1 MTTKDVALPHA
12 EAHETVLE
20 PRTGWR
26 SLGLGELWERRE
38 LLYFFVWRDLKV
50 RYKQTAF
57 GAAWAVLQPLLLMAV
72 FSLTVGRLPNVGP
85 PGVPY
90 PLFVFVGLVPWTLF
104 ASSLVAASSSLVASE
119 GIITKVYFPRLLLPV
134 AATGSYLADFV
145 ISSSVLALFL
155 LYYGTSLSWAMLC
168 LPAFVLMAV
177 AAALGV
183 GVWLAAINVRYR
195 DVKYAVPFLVQLWLF
210 SSPIIYTS
218 TLVPKSLQVIY
229 ALNPMTGVANGFRWA
244 LVGGASPDALVFV
257 SAAATAVV
265 LATGLL
271 YFRRVERSF
280 ADVI

>member
-1 MTTKDVALPHA
+1 MTTRDIALSDA
-12 EAHETVLE
+12 QVHETVLE

-26 SLGLGELWERRE
+26 SLGLGELWGRRE

-57 GAAWAVLQPLLLMAV
+57 GAAWAVLQPILLMAV

-104 ASSLVAASSSLVASE
+104 ASSLTAASNSLVASE

-134 AATGSYLADFV
+134 AATGSYLVDFLV
-145 ISSSVLALFL
+145 SSTVLALFL
-155 LYYGTSLSWAMLC
+155 AYYGISLSWAVLC
-168 LPAFVLMAV
+168 LPLFTLMAV

-210 SSPIIYTS
+210 SSPIVYTS
-218 TLVPKSLQVIY
+218 TLVPKSLQFVY

-244 LVGGASPDALVFV
+244 LVGGASPDSLVFV
-257 SAAATAVV
+257 SAAATAAV
-265 LATGLL
+265 LITGLL

>member
-1 MTTKDVALPHA
+1 MITRNAALPDAH
-12 EAHETVLE
+12 AHETVLE

-26 SLGLGELWERRE
+26 SLGLGELWGRRE

-57 GAAWAVLQPLLLMAV
+57 GAAWAVMQPLLLMAV
-72 FSLTVGRLPNVGP
+72 FSVSVGRLPNVAP
-85 PGVPY
+85 AGVPY

-104 ASSLVAASSSLVASE
+104 ASSLIAASNSLVAAE

-134 AATGSYLADFV
+134 AATGSYLIDFL
-145 ISSSVLALFL
+145 ISFAVLGLFL
-155 LYYGTSLSWAMLC
+155 AYYGVSLSWAVLC
-168 LPAFVLMAV
+168 LPLFVLMAV

-210 SSPIIYTS
+210 SSPIVYS
-218 TLVPKSLQVIY
+218 GTLVPNSLQPIY
-229 ALNPMTGVANGFRWA
+229 ALNPMKGVADGFRWA
-244 LVGGASPDALVFV
+244 LMGGPSPDALVLV
-257 SAAATAVV
+257 SAAATVVV
-265 LATGLL
+265 LGSGLL

>member
-1 MTTKDVALPHA
+1 MTTHEIALS
-12 EAHETVLE
+12 EAQVHETVLE

-26 SLGLGELWERRE
+26 GLGLGELWERRE
-38 LLYFFVWRDLKV
+38 LLFFFVWRDLKV

-72 FSLTVGRLPNVGP
+72 FSVSVGRLPNVAP
-85 PGVPY
+85 PGLPY

-104 ASSLVAASSSLVASE
+104 SQSLMAASDSLVVSQA
-119 GIITKVYFPRLLLPV
+119 IITKVYFPRLLLPV
-134 AATGSYLADFV
+134 AATGSYLADFL
-145 ISSSVLALFL
+145 ISFAVLGLFL
-155 LYYGTSLSWAMLC
+155 LYYGIHLSWAVLC
-168 LPAFVLMAV
+168 LPAFILMAI

-195 DVKYAVPFLVQLWLF
+195 DVKYTVPFLVQLWFF
-210 SSPIIYTS
+210 SSPIIYTG

-244 LVGGASPDALVFV
+244 LVGGASPDVLVFV

-265 LATGLL
+265 LVTGLL

-280 ADVI
+280 ADII